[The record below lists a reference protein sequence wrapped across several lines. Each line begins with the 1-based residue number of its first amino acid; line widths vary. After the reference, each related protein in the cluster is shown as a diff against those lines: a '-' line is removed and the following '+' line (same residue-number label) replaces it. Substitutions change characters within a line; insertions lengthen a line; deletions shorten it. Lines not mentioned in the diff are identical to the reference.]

1 MDDILI
7 ECSPGISGDMLL
19 GAFYDLGV
27 PKKVIEQ
34 PLIDLGL
41 KNLYQLDFKESKS
54 CSIRGIKAKV
64 ENIDSG
70 PSKRTWRSIKEL
82 ILNGHLE
89 DKLKKIIYEVFES
102 LAIAEGKVHGIKSE
116 DVHFH
121 EIGAIDSLVDII
133 GVCAAFN
140 YLNPKWVYCNE
151 PTLGKGFVQTEHG
164 KLSVPAPAVI
174 ELVRQKNIKVL
185 SNCGS
190 SIEGELSTPT
200 GIALLANLV
209 DYLEPPSK
217 YSINSYGVGIGNL
230 NFPFPNLVRVY
241 KIASFNNSSDNDNE
255 QISPKCEEIIIQEA
269 WIDDQTAEDI
279 SNFVEKLRIEGAYDV
294 SYQAIN
300 MKKNRIGF
308 SIQAI
313 LPIEKKEFFRRLWFD
328 YSNTIGVRERT
339 QSRWILLRRRGECS
353 TIFGNIKVKQTL
365 KPDGSIIMKPE
376 NDEVLRLNLEHKIST
391 YEIRKIIKES
401 SNKFKA
407 FENWK

>member
-1 MDDILI
+1 MDDVLI

-41 KNLYQLDFKESKS
+41 KDLYQLEFIESKS

-64 ENIDSG
+64 ENIDCS
-70 PSKRTWRSIKEL
+70 PIKRTWRSIKEL

-102 LAIAEGKVHGIKSE
+102 LAIAEGKVHGIKSDE
-116 DVHFH
+116 VHFH

-133 GVCAAFN
+133 GVCAALN
-140 YLNPKWVYCNE
+140 YLNPRRVYCNE
-151 PTLGKGFVQTEHG
+151 PMLGKGFVQTEHG
-164 KLSVPAPAVI
+164 KLSVPSPAVI
-174 ELVRQKNIKVL
+174 ELIRQKNIKVL
-185 SNCGS
+185 SS
-190 SIEGELSTPT
+190 LDSIEGELSTPT
-200 GIALLANLV
+200 GVSLLVNLV
-209 DYLEPPSK
+209 DYHETPSK

-230 NFPFPNLVRVY
+230 KFPFPNLVRVY
-241 KIASFNNSSDNDNE
+241 KISSFEDSSMDDNA
-255 QISPKCEEIIIQEA
+255 QISPKCEEISIQEA
-269 WIDDQTAEDI
+269 WIDDQTPEDI

-313 LPIEKKEFFRRLWFD
+313 LPIEKQEFFRRLWFD

-353 TIFGNIKVKQTL
+353 TTFGNIKVKQTL

-376 NDEVLRLNLEHKIST
+376 NDEVLRLKLKHKIST
-391 YEIRKIIKES
+391 HEIRKIIKES
-401 SNKFKA
+401 SKKFKP

>member
-1 MDDILI
+1 MENILI

-41 KNLYQLDFKESKS
+41 KDLYRLEFIESKS
-54 CSIRGIKAKV
+54 SSIRGIKVKV
-64 ENIDSG
+64 DNIDS
-70 PSKRTWRSIKEL
+70 SLTKRTWRSIKEV

-89 DKLKKIIYEVFES
+89 DKLKQIIYEVFES
-102 LAIAEGKVHGIKSE
+102 LASAEGKVHGIKSE

-140 YLNPKWVYCNE
+140 YLNPKKVYCNE
-151 PTLGKGFVQTEHG
+151 PMLGKGFVETEHG
-164 KLSVPAPAVI
+164 RLSVPPPAVI
-174 ELVRQKNIKVL
+174 ELIRQKNIKVL
-185 SNCGS
+185 SCFD

-200 GIALLANLV
+200 GIALLSNLV
-209 DYLEPPSK
+209 DYLQPPSK
-217 YSINSYGVGIGNL
+217 YTINSYGVGIGNVK
-230 NFPFPNLVRVY
+230 FPFPNLVRVY
-241 KIASFNNSSDNDNE
+241 KITSFDNNSINE
-255 QISPKCEEIIIQEA
+255 KINPKCEEICVQEA
-269 WIDDQTAEDI
+269 WIDDQTPEDI
-279 SNFVEKLRIEGAYDV
+279 SNFVEKLKIEGAYDV
-294 SYQAIN
+294 SYHSIN

-308 SIQAI
+308 SIQVI

-339 QSRWILLRRRGECS
+339 QSRWTLLRRRGECS
-353 TIFGNIKVKQTL
+353 TTFGNIKVKQSL

-376 NDEVLRLNLEHKIST
+376 NDEVLRLKLEHKIST
-391 YEIRKIIKES
+391 DKIRKIIHES
-401 SNKFKA
+401 SQNFKA

>member
-1 MDDILI
+1 MDDVLI

-41 KNLYQLDFKESKS
+41 KDLYQLDFEDSKS
-54 CSIRGIKAKV
+54 CSIRGSKANV
-64 ENIDSG
+64 ENIDFS
-70 PSKRTWRSIKEL
+70 PFKRTWRSIKEL

-102 LAIAEGKVHGIKSE
+102 LAIAEGKVHGIKSD

-133 GVCAAFN
+133 GVCAALN
-140 YLNPKWVYCNE
+140 YLNPKRVYCNE
-151 PTLGKGFVQTEHG
+151 PMLGKGFVQTEHG
-164 KLSVPAPAVI
+164 KLSVPPPAVI
-174 ELVRQKNIKVL
+174 ELISQKNIKVL
-185 SNCGS
+185 SS
-190 SIEGELSTPT
+190 LDLIEGELSTPT
-200 GIALLANLV
+200 GVSLLVNLV
-209 DYLEPPSK
+209 DYHETPSK

-230 NFPFPNLVRVY
+230 KFPFPNLVRVY
-241 KIASFNNSSDNDNE
+241 KITSFEDSSINE
-255 QISPKCEEIIIQEA
+255 QINPKCEEICIQEA
-269 WIDDQTAEDI
+269 WIDDQTPEDI

-308 SIQAI
+308 SIQVI

-353 TIFGNIKVKQTL
+353 TTFGNINVKQTL
-365 KPDGSIIMKPE
+365 KPDGSITMKPE
-376 NDEVLRLNLEHKIST
+376 NDEVLRIQSKHKIST
-391 YEIRKIIKES
+391 YEIRKIIRES
-401 SNKFKA
+401 SKKFKA

>member
-1 MDDILI
+1 MDDVLI

-41 KNLYQLDFKESKS
+41 KDLYQLNFKESKS

-64 ENIDSG
+64 ENIDCS
-70 PSKRTWRSIKEL
+70 PIKRTWRSIKEL

-133 GVCAAFN
+133 GVCAALN
-140 YLNPKWVYCNE
+140 YLNPKKVYCNE
-151 PTLGKGFVQTEHG
+151 PMLGKGFVQTEHG
-164 KLSVPAPAVI
+164 KLSVPPPAVI
-174 ELVRQKNIKVL
+174 ELIKQKKIKV
-185 SNCGS
+185 S
-190 SIEGELSTPT
+190 SSFDSINGELSTPT
-200 GIALLANLV
+200 GIALISNLV
-209 DYLEPPSK
+209 NYHQLPSN
-217 YSINSYGVGIGNL
+217 YTINSYGVGIGNL
-230 NFPFPNLVRVY
+230 KLPFPNLVRVY
-241 KIASFNNSSDNDNE
+241 KISSFEDSSLNQ
-255 QISPKCEEIIIQEA
+255 QINPKCEEISVQEA
-269 WIDDQTAEDI
+269 WIDDQTPEDI
-279 SNFVEKLRIEGAYDV
+279 SNFVEKMRVEGAYDV

-308 SIQAI
+308 SVQAI
-313 LPIEKKEFFRRLWFD
+313 LPIDKKEYFRRLWFD

-339 QSRWILLRRRGECS
+339 QSRWKLLRRRGECS
-353 TIFGNIKVKQTL
+353 TNFGNVKVKQTM
-365 KPDGSIIMKPE
+365 KPDGSIAMKPE
-376 NDEVLRLNLEHKIST
+376 NDEVLRIKLEHKIST
-391 YEIRKIIKES
+391 DEIRKIIKES

-407 FENWK
+407 FENWQ

>member
-1 MDDILI
+1 MEDVLI

-41 KNLYQLDFKESKS
+41 KDFYQLEFKESKS
-54 CSIRGIKAKV
+54 FSIRGIKVKV
-64 ENIDSG
+64 ENIDSI
-70 PSKRTWRSIKEL
+70 PIKRTWKSIKEL

-89 DKLKKIIYEVFES
+89 DKLKKLIYEVFES
-102 LAIAEGKVHGIKSE
+102 LASAEGKVHGIKPE

-140 YLNPKWVYCNE
+140 YLNPNKVYCNE
-151 PTLGKGFVQTEHG
+151 PMLGKGFVQTEHG
-164 KLSVPAPAVI
+164 KLSVPPPAVI
-174 ELVRQKNIKVL
+174 ELIRKKNIKVL
-185 SNCGS
+185 SCVE

-200 GIALLANLV
+200 GIALMSNLV
-209 DYLEPPSK
+209 DCLQLPSK

-230 NFPFPNLVRVY
+230 KLPFPNLVRVY
-241 KIASFNNSSDNDNE
+241 RITSFEDLSNNQQTN
-255 QISPKCEEIIIQEA
+255 PKHEEITIQEA
-269 WIDDQTAEDI
+269 WIDDQTPEDI
-279 SNFVEKLRIEGAYDV
+279 SNFVEKLRIDGAYDV

-308 SIQAI
+308 SIQVI
-313 LPIEKKEFFRRLWFD
+313 LPTEKREFFRGLWFD
-328 YSNTIGVRERT
+328 YSNTIGIRERT
-339 QSRWILLRRRGECS
+339 QSRWTLLRRRGECS
-353 TIFGNIKVKQTL
+353 TTFGNIKVKQTL
-365 KPDGSIIMKPE
+365 KPDGSIITKPE
-376 NDEVLRLNLEHKIST
+376 NDEVLRIKLNNKKST
-391 YEIRKIIKES
+391 EEIRKIIKDS
-401 SNKFKA
+401 SKKFKA

>member
-1 MDDILI
+1 MDDVLI

-19 GAFYDLGV
+19 GAFFDLGV

-41 KNLYQLDFKESKS
+41 HGEYSLDFKVSKS
-54 CSIRGIKAKV
+54 FSIRGIKTKV
-64 ENIDSG
+64 KNIEHG
-70 PSKRTWRSIKEL
+70 LIKRNWRSIKEL
-82 ILNGHLE
+82 ILNGNLE

-133 GVCAAFN
+133 GVCAALN
-140 YLNPKWVYCNE
+140 YLNPKKVYCNE
-151 PTLGKGFVQTEHG
+151 PMLGKGFVQTEHG
-164 KLSVPAPAVI
+164 KLSVPPPAVV
-174 ELVRQKNIKVL
+174 ELIREKKIKVL
-185 SNCGS
+185 SCYD

-200 GIALLANLV
+200 GIALLTNLV
-209 DYLEPPSK
+209 DYPELPSK

-230 NFPFPNLVRVY
+230 KLPISNLVRVY
-241 KIASFNNSSDNDNE
+241 KITSFAHPSINE
-255 QISPKCEEIIIQEA
+255 QINPRCEEISVQEA
-269 WIDDQTAEDI
+269 WIDDQSPEDI

-313 LPIEKKEFFRRLWFD
+313 LPTNKKEHFRQLWFN

-353 TIFGNIKVKQTL
+353 TTFGNIKVKQTL
-365 KPDGSIIMKPE
+365 KPDGSIAMKPE
-376 NDEVLRLNLEHKIST
+376 NDEVLRLKLDHKKST
-391 YEIRKIIKES
+391 NEIRKIIEES
-401 SNKFKA
+401 SKNFKA
-407 FENWK
+407 FEDWK

>member
-1 MDDILI
+1 MEDVLI

-41 KNLYQLDFKESKS
+41 GDLYQIEFKESKS

-64 ENIDSG
+64 ENIDCT
-70 PSKRTWRSIKEL
+70 PIKRTWKSIKEL

-102 LAIAEGKVHGIKSE
+102 LAFAEGKVHGIKSD

-133 GVCAAFN
+133 GVCAALN
-140 YLNPKWVYCNE
+140 YLNPKRIYCNE
-151 PTLGKGFVQTEHG
+151 PMLGKGFVQTEHG
-164 KLSVPAPAVI
+164 KLSVPPPAVI
-174 ELVRQKNIKVL
+174 ELIRQKNIKVL
-185 SNCGS
+185 SS
-190 SIEGELSTPT
+190 LDSIEGELSTPT

-209 DYLEPPSK
+209 DYLELPPK

-230 NFPFPNLVRVY
+230 KFPFPNLVRVY
-241 KIASFNNSSDNDNE
+241 KISSFKDSSFTQ
-255 QISPKCEEIIIQEA
+255 QINPKCEEISVQEA
-269 WIDDQTAEDI
+269 WIDDQTPEDI
-279 SNFVEKLRIEGAYDV
+279 SNFVEKLRIQGAYDV

-300 MKKNRIGF
+300 MKKNRSGF
-308 SIQAI
+308 SIQAN
-313 LPIEKKEFFRRLWFD
+313 LPIEKKEFFRQLWFD

-353 TIFGNIKVKQTL
+353 TTFGNIKVKQTL
-365 KPDGSIIMKPE
+365 KPDGSITMKPE
-376 NDEVLRLNLEHKIST
+376 NDEVLRLKLEHKISAD
-391 YEIRKIIKES
+391 EIRTIIKES
-401 SNKFKA
+401 SKEFKA
-407 FENWK
+407 FDNWE

>member
-1 MDDILI
+1 MEDIFI

-27 PKKVIEQ
+27 PKKIIEE

-41 KNLYQLDFKESKS
+41 TDQYTLQFKESKS
-54 CSIRGIKAKV
+54 CSIRGIKAKI
-64 ENIDSG
+64 ESINSS
-70 PSKRTWRSIKEL
+70 PTKRNWRSIKEL
-82 ILNGHLE
+82 ILNGNLE
-89 DKLKKIIYEVFES
+89 DKLRQIIYEVFES
-102 LAIAEGKVHGIKSE
+102 LANAEGKVHGINPE

-133 GVCAAFN
+133 GVCAALN
-140 YLNPKWVYCNE
+140 YLNPKKVYCNE
-151 PTLGKGFVQTEHG
+151 PILGKGFVQTEHG
-164 KLSVPAPAVI
+164 KLSVPPPAVI
-174 ELVRQKNIKVL
+174 ELIRQKNIKVL
-185 SNCGS
+185 TSFD

-200 GIALLANLV
+200 GIALLSSLV
-209 DYLEPPSK
+209 DCLRPPLK
-217 YSINSYGVGIGNL
+217 YSINSYGVGVGNL
-230 NFPFPNLVRVY
+230 KFPFPNLVRVH
-241 KIASFNNSSDNDNE
+241 KITSFEDSSINE
-255 QISPKCEEIIIQEA
+255 QINPKYEEISVQEA
-269 WIDDQTAEDI
+269 WIDDQTPEDI

-339 QSRWILLRRRGECS
+339 QSRWILLRRIGECS
-353 TIFGNIKVKQTL
+353 TTFGKIKVKQTL
-365 KPDGSIIMKPE
+365 RPDGSITMKPE
-376 NDEVLRLNLEHKIST
+376 NDEVLRLKLEYKMPT
-391 YEIRKIIKES
+391 DEIRKKIQES
-401 SNKFKA
+401 SKNFKA

>member
-1 MDDILI
+1 MEDVLI

-27 PKKVIEQ
+27 PKQVIEQ

-41 KNLYQLDFKESKS
+41 KDLYHLEFNESKS
-54 CSIRGIKAKV
+54 SSIRGISVKV
-64 ENIDSG
+64 ENISQS
-70 PSKRTWRSIKEL
+70 PYKRTWRSIKQL
-82 ILNGHLE
+82 ISNGHLE
-89 DKLKKIIYEVFES
+89 DKLKQRIYEVFES
-102 LAIAEGKVHGIKSE
+102 LANAEGKVHGIKSE

-133 GVCAAFN
+133 GVCAALN
-140 YLNPKWVYCNE
+140 YLNPKRVYCNE
-151 PTLGKGFVQTEHG
+151 PMLGKGFVQTEHG
-164 KLSVPAPAVI
+164 KLSVPPPAVI
-174 ELVRQKNIKVL
+174 ELIREKKIKVL
-185 SNCGS
+185 TSFD

-200 GIALLANLV
+200 GIALLSNLV
-209 DYLEPPSK
+209 DYLQPPLK
-217 YSINSYGVGIGNL
+217 YSIDSYGVGIGNL
-230 NFPFPNLVRVY
+230 KFSFPNLVRVY
-241 KIASFNNSSDNDNE
+241 KISSFEDSSFSDNE
-255 QISPKCEEIIIQEA
+255 QISPKCEEISIQEA
-269 WIDDQTAEDI
+269 WIDDQTPEDI

-313 LPIEKKEFFRRLWFD
+313 LPIEKKEYFRRLWFE

-353 TIFGNIKVKQTL
+353 TTFGNIKVKQTL
-365 KPDGSIIMKPE
+365 KPDGSINMKPE
-376 NDEVLRLNLEHKIST
+376 NDEVLRLKLEHKIPSE
-391 YEIRKIIKES
+391 EIRKIIKES

-407 FENWK
+407 LENWK

>member
-1 MDDILI
+1 MEDVLI

-27 PKKVIEQ
+27 PKQVIEQ

-41 KNLYQLDFKESKS
+41 QDLYHLEFKESKS
-54 CSIRGIKAKV
+54 SSIRGISVKV
-64 ENIDSG
+64 ENISRRNF
-70 PSKRTWRSIKEL
+70 KRTWKSIKEL
-82 ILNGHLE
+82 ILKGNLE
-89 DKLKKIIYEVFES
+89 DKLKKIIYGVFES
-102 LAIAEGKVHGIKSE
+102 LAIAEGKVHGIKFD

-133 GVCAAFN
+133 GVCAALN
-140 YLNPKWVYCNE
+140 YLNPKRVYCNE

-174 ELVRQKNIKVL
+174 ELVKQKNIKVL
-185 SNCGS
+185 SDWNT
-190 SIEGELSTPT
+190 IDGELSTPT
-200 GIALLANLV
+200 GIALLANLA

-241 KIASFNNSSDNDNE
+241 KITSPNNSSINDNE
-255 QISPKCEEIIIQEA
+255 QISPKREEIIIQEA
-269 WIDDQTAEDI
+269 WIDDQTPEDI
-279 SNFVEKLRIEGAYDV
+279 SNFVEKFRIEGAYDV

-391 YEIRKIIKES
+391 HEIRKIIKES
-401 SNKFKA
+401 SKKFKA

>member
-1 MDDILI
+1 MEDVLI

-41 KNLYQLDFKESKS
+41 KDLYQLEFKESKS

-64 ENIDSG
+64 ENIDHR
-70 PSKRTWRSIKEL
+70 PIKRTWRSIKEL
-82 ILNGHLE
+82 ILNSHLE

-121 EIGAIDSLVDII
+121 EIGAIDSLVDVI
-133 GVCAAFN
+133 GACAALN
-140 YLNPKWVYCNE
+140 YLNPKKVYCNE
-151 PTLGKGFVQTEHG
+151 PMLGKGFVQTEHG
-164 KLSVPAPAVI
+164 KLSVPPPAVI
-174 ELVRQKNIKVL
+174 ELIRQKNIKVL
-185 SNCGS
+185 SS
-190 SIEGELSTPT
+190 RDSIEGELSTPT

-209 DYLEPPSK
+209 NYLELPPK

-230 NFPFPNLVRVY
+230 KFSFPNLVRVY
-241 KIASFNNSSDNDNE
+241 KITSFEDSSINE
-255 QISPKCEEIIIQEA
+255 QINPKCEEISVQEA
-269 WIDDQTAEDI
+269 WIDDQTPEDI
-279 SNFVEKLRIEGAYDV
+279 SNFVEKLRIEGACDV

-313 LPIEKKEFFRRLWFD
+313 VPIEKKEFFRRLWFD

-339 QSRWILLRRRGECS
+339 QYRWILLRRRGECS
-353 TIFGNIKVKQTL
+353 TTFGNIKVKQTL
-365 KPDGSIIMKPE
+365 KPDGSITMKPE
-376 NDEVLRLNLEHKIST
+376 NDEVLRLKLKHKIST

-401 SNKFKA
+401 SKKFKA

>member
-1 MDDILI
+1 MDDVLI

-41 KNLYQLDFKESKS
+41 KDLYQLDLKESKS

-64 ENIDSG
+64 KNIDCR
-70 PSKRTWRSIKEL
+70 PLKRTWRSIKEL

-102 LAIAEGKVHGIKSE
+102 LAIAEGKVHGIKSD

-133 GVCAAFN
+133 GVCAALN
-140 YLNPKWVYCNE
+140 YLNPKRVYCNE
-151 PTLGKGFVQTEHG
+151 PMLGKGFVQTEHG
-164 KLSVPAPAVI
+164 KLSVPPPAVI
-174 ELVRQKNIKVL
+174 ELIKQKNIKVL
-185 SNCGS
+185 SNRD

-209 DYLEPPSK
+209 DYLETPLK
-217 YSINSYGVGIGNL
+217 FTINSYGVGIGNL
-230 NFPFPNLVRVY
+230 KFPFPNLVRVY
-241 KIASFNNSSDNDNE
+241 KITSFEDSSINDNE
-255 QISPKCEEIIIQEA
+255 QISPKCEEISIQEA
-269 WIDDQTAEDI
+269 WIDDQTPEDI

-308 SIQAI
+308 SIQVI

-353 TIFGNIKVKQTL
+353 TTFGNIKVKQTL
-365 KPDGSIIMKPE
+365 KPDGSIITKPE
-376 NDEVLRLNLEHKIST
+376 NDEVLRLQLKHKIST
-391 YEIRKIIKES
+391 YEIREIIKES
-401 SNKFKA
+401 CKKIKA